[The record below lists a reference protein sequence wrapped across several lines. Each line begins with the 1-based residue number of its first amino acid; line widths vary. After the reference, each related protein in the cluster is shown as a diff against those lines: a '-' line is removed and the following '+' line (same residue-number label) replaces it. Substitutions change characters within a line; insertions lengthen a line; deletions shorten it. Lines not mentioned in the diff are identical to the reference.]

1 MNAVAI
7 APLPPDAT
15 KRQVKEW
22 LGIQR
27 TAINGAL
34 VSDMA
39 RSATVLLSAAPAIT
53 MVALW
58 VTVTQ
63 LNQRGLISQ
72 ADEVIL
78 KVALGAS
85 GAAGALG
92 SVGEFIGRV
101 IPG

>member
-1 MNAVAI
+1 MNAVQI
-7 APLPPDAT
+7 APLPSGST
-15 KRQVKEW
+15 KAQVKEW
-22 LGIQR
+22 LGVQR

-85 GAAGALG
+85 ASAGALG
-92 SVGEFIGRV
+92 SVGEFIGRL